1 MSRYLIT
8 GGSGV
13 IGSHLATSLHANGH
27 EVHILDTLSRG
38 QPDPVLR
45 QCKLIVGDVTDSDS
59 VDAAMQGM
67 DGCFHLAGSDPA
79 SYAHGSWRDN
89 HKVNLVGTVNVFNAA
104 ARYGPVPVVYA
115 SSAEVYGNNAT
126 QPLSERA
133 RPSPLTAYGAD
144 KLACE
149 YYARMLSS
157 SEGVPSIGLR
167 LFNVYGP
174 RQHPDSPYAGIINR
188 IVDQLMLGESVVL
201 PDLGEQELDFIYVE
215 DVVRMLVAAMQL
227 PMQTHEIINAC
238 TGRMTSYKQLAGI
251 LASICYRPLRI
262 VNQPA
267 GSDFICT
274 RVGDPSRAAELLG
287 IRAET
292 RLGDGLTLTVRQIM
306 ENRTNGSNGGS
317 SPTDPTAAVPYG
329 FPC

>member
-8 GGSGV
+8 GGSGF
-13 IGSHLATSLHANGH
+13 IGSHLATMLVAGDH

-89 HKVNLVGTVNVFNAA
+89 HQVNLVGTVNVFNAA

-115 SSAEVYGNNAT
+115 SSAEVYGNNVAV
-126 QPLSERA
+126 PLSEHA

-149 YYARMLSS
+149 YYARMLSAR
-157 SEGVPSIGLR
+157 EGVPSIGLR

-174 RQHPDSPYAGIINR
+174 GQRPESPYAGIINR
-188 IVDQLMLGESVVL
+188 IVDQLMPGEAVVL

-262 VNQPA
+262 VNQPT
-267 GSDFICT
+267 GSEFICT
-274 RVGDPSRAAELLG
+274 RVGDPSRAIELLG

-292 RLGDGLTLTVRQIM
+292 RLGDGLSLTVRQILQ
-306 ENRTNGSNGGS
+306 NRTNGSTGS
-317 SPTDPTAAVPYG
+317 TITSAAVPSG
-329 FPC
+329 FTG